1 MALYTDLNLKLVATL
16 TAVGDLGTPNYP
28 IDNTTRFNW
37 ASGTGADQA
46 DKLWSDTNTLAASGT
61 TDVDL
66 AGPLTDGLGGTI
78 TFVKLKALI
87 VKANPANTNN
97 VVLSRP
103 AANGVP
109 LFAAASDAIPVLP
122 GGLFVWVSPGA
133 GITVTPAT
141 GDLITLTNSAGATG
155 VTYDLIVIGTSA

>member
-1 MALYTDLNLKLVATL
+1 MALYTDLTLKLVATL
-16 TAVGDLGTPNYP
+16 TASGDLGTPTYP

-37 ASGTGADQA
+37 GSGTGADQA

-66 AGPLTDGLGGTI
+66 AGPLADGLGGTI

-97 VVLSRP
+97 VVVSRP

-122 GGLFVWVSPGA
+122 GGLFAWVSPGA
-133 GITVTPAT
+133 GITVTTGT

-155 VTYDLIVIGTSA
+155 VIYDLIVIGTSA